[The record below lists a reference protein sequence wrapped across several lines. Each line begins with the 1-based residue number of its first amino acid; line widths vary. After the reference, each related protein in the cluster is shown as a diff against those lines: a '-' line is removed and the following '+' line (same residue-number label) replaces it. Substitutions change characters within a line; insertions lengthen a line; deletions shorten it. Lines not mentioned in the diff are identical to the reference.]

1 MQCER
6 GEKGTHSPAL
16 GGGGLR
22 GAGLGVGGRAS
33 CGALPLAVPLRSRSP
48 TLPAPWPTAR
58 RGSAAGRCRPGR
70 RRPPR
75 ALGRPQRRPTR
86 AAALCVCVW
95 GGGGERGGGGGKGGE
110 DEKRDELI
118 KSGAAEVFFFF
129 WSALDRVAE
138 GGEDARWARSNP
150 PAPPR
155 HPPPQRR
162 GDAQRGGPGERRP
175 APGRAPAVG
184 EGRGASPQEHSK
196 VRLEGG
202 RPGGAEKIRTGPAAA
217 GAGAAA
223 PDRLDPPT
231 MGR

>member
-86 AAALCVCVW
+86 AAAVCGCGW

-118 KSGAAEVFFFF
+118 KSGAAEVFFFLVGAR
-129 WSALDRVAE
+129 SRRGGGRGRKMGTLQPSRATAAPPPPNAAATPNEAAQVRGGQPRATRPPLARGEARAPKNTQKCGLREDGRVA
-138 GGEDARWARSNP
+138 R
-150 PAPPR
+150 
-155 HPPPQRR
+155 
-162 GDAQRGGPGERRP
+162 
-175 APGRAPAVG
+175 
-184 EGRGASPQEHSK
+184 K
-196 VRLEGG
+196 
-202 RPGGAEKIRTGPAAA
+202 K
-217 GAGAAA
+217 
-223 PDRLDPPT
+223 
-231 MGR
+231 